1 MPAFGKASTL
11 IPSKKFD
18 INMQLLEVTPDTDRW
33 YVLKSEIENT
43 DKIIDQR
50 VNELY
55 DLTSVDIRIVEGK

>member
-1 MPAFGKASTL
+1 
-11 IPSKKFD
+11 
-18 INMQLLEVTPDTDRW
+18 MQLLEVTPDTDRW